1 MESLHHT
8 QGNDASSYN
17 GNNTKGE
24 SPSSPLYDIVCVGFG
39 PAALAIAIAMHE
51 RGLSNTYKNVLFL
64 ERQAEFGWHTGML
77 LPGTKMQI
85 SFMKDLATMRNP
97 QSYFTFVNYLH
108 KKNRL
113 ANFINLSTHTPFRA
127 EFNDYMKWCA
137 SHFNDVVRYS
147 QEVVNVSPGKTSS
160 EANGN
165 AIDCFWV
172 NTRDVRSGDSQR
184 VCAKHVIVANG
195 GEGSIPEGLQ
205 GSNLEDQII
214 HSSQY
219 LKKVPQKFQ
228 EENAEYRFAVVGG
241 GQSAVEISEDLQSRY
256 PKSRVSLVFR
266 DSALRPSDDSPL

>member
-1 MESLHHT
+1 MESIQT
-8 QGNDASSYN
+8 SSGIDAPSKASPESSQ
-17 GNNTKGE
+17 
-24 SPSSPLYDIVCVGFG
+24 YDIVCVGFG

-51 RGLSNTYKNVLFL
+51 RGSSNTKNVLFL

-108 KKNRL
+108 KHNRL
-113 ANFINLSTHTPFRA
+113 ANFINLSTQTPFRE

-137 SHFNDVVRYS
+137 SHFGDQVKYN
-147 QEVVNVSPGKTSS
+147 QEVLKVSPGQKTGSTVDS
-160 EANGN
+160 
-165 AIDCFWV
+165 FWV
-172 NTRDVRSGDSQR
+172 SARDTQSGEVQR
-184 VCAKHVIVANG
+184 ISAKHVIVANG
-195 GEGSIPEGLQ
+195 GEYSIPEGLK
-205 GSNLEDQII
+205 SPAISDRIV

-219 LKKVPQKFQ
+219 LKRVPQQFQ
-228 EENAEYRFAVVGG
+228 DENAEYRFAVVGG

-256 PKSRVSLVFR
+256 PKSRVSLIFR